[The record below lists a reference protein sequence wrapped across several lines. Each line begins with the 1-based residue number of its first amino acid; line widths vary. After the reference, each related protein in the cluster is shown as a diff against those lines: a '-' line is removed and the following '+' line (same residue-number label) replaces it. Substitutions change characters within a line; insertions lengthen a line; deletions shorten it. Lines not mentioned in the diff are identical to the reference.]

1 MSVDATATTPEAATA
16 PGPDAGPDPV
26 PALTVEN
33 LTVRFSGLV
42 ALDDVSFTVPPGTI
56 HALIGPNGAGKST
69 CFNVISGVY
78 RATAGR
84 VRYADEDLTRLAPHR
99 IARLGVARTFQ
110 NIVLTHGTVAD
121 NLMLGRHRLTRA
133 GFTASALRL
142 PHTVREQRRHRERA
156 AEIADFLGLGPAF
169 DKPVAGLA
177 YGDRKR
183 VEMARALCMEPRLL
197 LLDEPVAGMHP
208 TERSAMAE
216 TIARVRDALKISIL
230 IVEHDMG
237 LIMRIAD
244 SVTVL
249 DFGRL
254 IADGPPERIQNDRV
268 VISAYLGTPVK
279 GTEPGPESGPTREPE
294 PGPTREPEPGRAPE
308 PEPIPPPEP
317 EAGPAPE
324 PVDGT
329 EPDSEPDPERATA
342 AASDPAKDT
351 ERDSEEES

>member
-1 MSVDATATTPEAATA
+1 M
-16 PGPDAGPDPV
+16 
-26 PALTVEN
+26 
-33 LTVRFSGLV
+33 TVRFSGLV
-42 ALDDVSFTVPPGTI
+42 ALDDLSFTVPPGTI

-78 RATAGR
+78 RATAGS
-84 VRYADEDLTRLAPHR
+84 VRYADKDLTRLAPHR
-99 IARLGVARTFQ
+99 IAQLGVARTFQ

-183 VEMARALCMEPRLL
+183 VEMARALCMEPQLL

-268 VISAYLGTPVK
+268 VISAYLGTPVQE
-279 GTEPGPESGPTREPE
+279 TEPGPESGPAREPE
-294 PGPTREPEPGRAPE
+294 PGPAPEAEAGPAPE
-308 PEPIPPPEP
+308 PEPI
-317 EAGPAPE
+317 PAPE

-329 EPDSEPDPERATA
+329 EPDGEPDPGRATA

-351 ERDSEEES
+351 ECDSEEES

>member
-1 MSVDATATTPEAATA
+1 MSTGTTPTTSEAVTA
-16 PGPDAGPDPV
+16 PRPDSGPEPV
-26 PALTVEN
+26 PALAVEN

-42 ALDDVSFTVPPGTI
+42 ALDDLSFTVAPGTI

-78 RATAGR
+78 RATAGA
-84 VRYADEDLTRLAPHR
+84 VRYADKDLTRLAPHR
-99 IARLGVARTFQ
+99 IASLGVARTFQ

-169 DKPVAGLA
+169 DKPVGALA

-216 TIARVRDALKISIL
+216 TIARVRDALNISIL

-244 SVTVL
+244 SVTC
-249 DFGRL
+249 
-254 IADGPPERIQNDRV
+254 
-268 VISAYLGTPVK
+268 ST
-279 GTEPGPESGPTREPE
+279 S
-294 PGPTREPEPGRAPE
+294 
-308 PEPIPPPEP
+308 
-317 EAGPAPE
+317 
-324 PVDGT
+324 
-329 EPDSEPDPERATA
+329 
-342 AASDPAKDT
+342 AASSRTGRPSRSRT
-351 ERDSEEES
+351 TRRS